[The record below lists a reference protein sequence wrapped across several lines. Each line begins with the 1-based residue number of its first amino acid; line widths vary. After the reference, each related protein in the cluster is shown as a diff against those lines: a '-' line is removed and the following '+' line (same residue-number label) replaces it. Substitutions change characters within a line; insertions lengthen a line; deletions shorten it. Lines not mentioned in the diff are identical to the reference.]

1 MTEDEYLKARL
12 DDQINWYD
20 RKSVWNQQW
29 FRRLQVAAIVASA
42 TIPFLSGYMT
52 EDTLVIKV
60 AMGGLG
66 LVVAAITA
74 ILSLYKF
81 QENWAQYRAICE
93 SLRHEKFLYLT
104 QSAQYTGSKRFSL
117 LVQRV
122 ESLISRENSD
132 WVRQM
137 TNKTTESEAPEH

>member
-1 MTEDEYLKARL
+1 MTEDEYLKSRL
-12 DDQINWYD
+12 DDQIDWYD
-20 RKSVWNQQW
+20 KKSTWNQRL
-29 FRRLQVAAIVASA
+29 FKHLQVTVIVASA
-42 TIPFLSGYMT
+42 IIPFLSGYVT
-52 EDTLVIKV
+52 DDLAYLKLGI
-60 AMGGLG
+60 GGLG
-66 LVVAAITA
+66 LVVAVITA

-81 QENWAQYRAICE
+81 QENWTQYRAICE

-104 QSAQYTGSKRFSL
+104 KSPPYAGGKSFPL

-137 TNKTTESEAPEH
+137 TNKATETETT